1 MFAIESQAVI
11 SEVLLIYTDAIFG
24 MIPVMTLLSWMRR
37 LHGSAND
44 EQHSA
49 PRRCGLFVTSSAVA

>member
-11 SEVLLIYTDAIFG
+11 SESEVLLIYTDTIFG

-37 LHGSAND
+37 LWFG
-44 EQHSA
+44 Q
-49 PRRCGLFVTSSAVA
+49 